1 MNLDAAADDRAFVRV
16 VGVCERAVVQT
27 QSAGDVVESFGQV
40 VLQTGVARGRV
51 AAVAVRDDVAER
63 LTGRCGDVVFAF
75 DEFEGRQTRI
85 GGGRGGRAGA
95 DDVCR
100 CCGGPRAPGWGG
112 GGGWGPRDAA

>member
-1 MNLDAAADDRAFVRV
+1 MNLDAARDDRAFVRV

-63 LTGRCGDVVFAF
+63 LS
-75 DEFEGRQTRI
+75 GRQTATVVVLDPVTLV
-85 GGGRGGRAGA
+85 G
-95 DDVCR
+95 
-100 CCGGPRAPGWGG
+100 
-112 GGGWGPRDAA
+112 